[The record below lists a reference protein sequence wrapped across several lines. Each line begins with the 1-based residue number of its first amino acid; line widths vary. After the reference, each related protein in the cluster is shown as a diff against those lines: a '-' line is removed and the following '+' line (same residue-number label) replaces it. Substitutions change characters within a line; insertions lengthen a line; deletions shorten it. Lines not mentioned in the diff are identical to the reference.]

1 MYETLTGQKPFN
13 GNTSKE
19 VLMQQKDR
27 TQFFANPRDLNPSI
41 PEDLEKIILKCI
53 EFEASDR
60 YPHITYL
67 VADLRKTLYV

>member
-1 MYETLTGQKPFN
+1 
-13 GNTSKE
+13 
-19 VLMQQKDR
+19 MQQKDR
-27 TQFFANPRDLNPSI
+27 IQFFANPRDLNPSI
-41 PEDLEKIILKCI
+41 PEDVEKIILKCI